1 MIQDLISNIIQNSVD
16 TSPEGAQNLLAN
28 DQLKTEFSALLHS
41 LKKENVSDKLPENK
55 HVLHSNKQSEAESI
69 KQDAP
74 LNSEEFNITK
84 QEKRDEE
91 YINSL
96 LDDAESTELQIKSK
110 SEKSGQTNEGIISE
124 GGSATYN
131 DQEIK
136 TGRIGL
142 ADISELTN
150 AATQKVGEETL
161 LESPKNFS
169 STAHVDLVNR
179 DIFRQE
185 VIQDVSGPINS
196 LVPEL
201 KISELN
207 TISQELSEN
216 VLGASEKQTFETKL
230 SDHGFK
236 AETTKTEGDLSHL
249 SQNEQPNAKE
259 SNQPISE
266 KNRVLISDS
275 LANDNSRN
283 TEPNAKEVVKISDIV
298 ESDTIPG
305 KSTNSQNSQSHSDV
319 HAQSNQPI
327 VEKRTSSE
335 LAEIINKD
343 STGSSAQITASDQH
357 KQQIFANEYVA
368 QKSFN
373 QLRNEAFT
381 EPIIRQ
387 QANELNQIEQVERT
401 QHGTIPSGFSEGKN
415 PELIQFIQSNK
426 SEVIKPK
433 EAKDQRFA
441 LSMTEQAETRLRL
454 LVDSVRPEILSSREA
469 PVGFITTHSLEEKIQ
484 FFNPTLTL
492 STDQEAFLKE
502 FMMETTIGKDQ
513 KATEQNLLGYLRLG
527 ELPLANAQA
536 RLSLVSSFAK
546 AMQQEIA
553 SSSTR
558 QNEGWQKHSF
568 KLDDGNNIDM
578 TTKNVD
584 GILHIKLA
592 ASNPE
597 LNRLLMHMEQEIKD
611 HLKEELNLELELQF
625 ANEDEQSF
633 SDALSDNS
641 GERRNSLNQLKSDLI
656 DDENSKEAV
665 KSLQPS
671 IRDFGYNQMEWTA

>member
-84 QEKRDEE
+84 QEKREEE
-91 YINSL
+91 YTNSL

-236 AETTKTEGDLSHL
+236 AETTKTEGDLSHQ

-283 TEPNAKEVVKISDIV
+283 TEPNAREVVKIFDIV

-305 KSTNSQNSQSHSDV
+305 KSTNSQNSQAHLDV
-319 HAQSNQPI
+319 HSQPNQPT

-335 LAEIINKD
+335 LTEIINND

-553 SSSTR
+553 SPSTR